1 MHDLSTD
8 STRRSSLL
16 ARGWRGFTRF
26 RRTRPFWG
34 ALILAWGGFFVIRPM
49 LGSFELMT
57 GLGGG
62 GAVVYILGGGMI
74 AAAAVSFV
82 LPAQRHFPALMA
94 VMFSVASLPMA
105 NLGGWLVGMVLGI
118 LGSGMVFAWTP
129 YSDKQLARF
138 AARAAAKAVR
148 AQQKQD
154 RRAGSVAA

>member
-1 MHDLSTD
+1 MHAPADSRTD
-8 STRRSSLL
+8 ASRPGPVV
-16 ARGWRGFTRF
+16 RGWRAFTRF

-129 YSDKQLARF
+129 YTDKQLARF
-138 AARAAAKAVR
+138 AARDAAR
-148 AQQKQD
+148 AQKKQT
-154 RRAGSVAA
+154 RRARTATAA